1 MKKKEFVISGSK
13 GKPILADV
21 TYNENNLAKKV
32 IIFSHGFKGFK
43 DWGAFNKIAEYFAK
57 KNLFFLKFNFSH
69 NGTTLE
75 NPSDFDDLEAFGNN
89 NFCIELDDLNFVID
103 WILSN
108 NDLKHEINKNEIH
121 LLGHSRGGAISI
133 LKSNEDKRIKSV
145 ISWASPSNLLLRLPS
160 GEKLN
165 TWKKTNIAYIHNS
178 RINKNMPMY
187 YQFYENC
194 ILNKHK
200 LSIEKSIKK
209 NTKPHLIIHGSE
221 DQTVAVNDALEMK
234 SWNNDIKLEIIEKAD
249 HVFGSFHPYNLD
261 EFNEHLKLV
270 IKKTIDFLKL
280 QSC

>member
-13 GKPILADV
+13 GKSILIDV
-21 TYNENNLAKKV
+21 TYNDNKCPKKV
-32 IIFSHGFKGFK
+32 VIFCHGFKGFK

-57 KNLFFLKFNFSH
+57 ENLFFLKFNFSH
-69 NGTTLE
+69 NGTTIE
-75 NPSDFDDLEAFGNN
+75 NPSDFDDMEAFGNN

-103 WILSN
+103 WILN
-108 NDLKHEINKNEIH
+108 NHYLDNEININDIN
-121 LLGHSRGGAISI
+121 LLGHSRGGSISI

-145 ISWASPSNLLLRLPS
+145 ISWASPSNLLSRLPS
-160 GEKLN
+160 GDKLN
-165 TWKKTNIAYIHNS
+165 TWKKTNVAYIYNS

-200 LSIEKSIKK
+200 LSIEKSIKRH
-209 NTKPHLIIHGSE
+209 TKPHLVIHGS
-221 DQTVAVNDALEMK
+221 DDPTVSVDDALEMK
-234 SWNNDIKLEIIEKAD
+234 NWNNDIKLEIIENAD

-261 EFNEHLKLV
+261 EFNDHLEIV

>member
-1 MKKKEFVISGSK
+1 LKKKEFVISGSN
-13 GKPILADV
+13 GKSILIDV
-21 TYNENNLAKKV
+21 TYIENKCPKKV
-32 IIFSHGFKGFK
+32 VIFCHGFKGFK

-57 KNLFFLKFNFSH
+57 ENLFFLKFNFSH

-75 NPSDFDDLEAFGNN
+75 KPSDFDDMEAFGNN

-103 WILSN
+103 WILN
-108 NDLKHEINKNEIH
+108 NHYLNNEININDLH

-145 ISWASPSNLLLRLPS
+145 ISWASPSNLLSRLPS
-160 GEKLN
+160 GDKLN
-165 TWKKTNIAYIHNS
+165 TWKKTKVAYIYNS

-200 LSIEKSIKK
+200 LSIEKSIKTH
-209 NTKPHLIIHGSE
+209 TKPHLVIHGSM
-221 DQTVAVNDALEMK
+221 DPTVSVDDALEMK
-234 SWNNDIKLEIIEKAD
+234 HWNNDIKLEIIDNAD

-261 EFNEHLKLV
+261 DFNDHLEIV